1 MTKQMRKTIL
11 LLAFVAITAISF
23 GQKTDSIAQKIDS
36 IDCSRVTKTV
46 DEFSGEITYE
56 ARITDDVNFLKIKK
70 NGVIKYYLSIWIKE
84 TGIYTGTGVSI
95 ILKNG
100 KKINKPSAKVEYN
113 YAGSSFYTTTFI
125 QLTNEDI
132 ALLKQSG
139 IEKFKLYIST
149 GEITDYSDLSKDLF
163 NCLVKAK

>member
-1 MTKQMRKTIL
+1 MRKTIL
-11 LLAFVAITAISF
+11 LFAFVATTVFSF

-36 IDCSRVTKTV
+36 IDCSGVTKTV
-46 DEFSGEITYE
+46 DEFSGEITFE

-70 NGVIKYYLSIWIKE
+70 SGVIKYYLSIWIKE

-95 ILKNG
+95 ILKNE
-100 KKINKPSAKVEYN
+100 KKINKPSAKVEYS

-139 IEKFKLYIST
+139 IAKYKLYIST